1 MGRRWAAQFV
11 ELATRVSRVVVGAS
25 CERSVYMNLAF
36 VRTERSRTRSVCVCV
51 CVCVC
56 YGGGTLEVR
65 PLYLRPRLLYCP
77 YAIATY
83 RLQTCAFSRQ
93 HGPRIGSIRKA
104 D

>member
-65 PLYLRPRLLYCP
+65 PLYLRPRATLLPVRYCNTQVTDVRFFTP
-77 YAIATY
+77 AWSSYWLY
-83 RLQTCAFSRQ
+83 SE
-93 HGPRIGSIRKA
+93 S
-104 D
+104 